1 MKLLVLVVISA
12 AHRRL
17 CKPPTSS
24 VIADAQRR
32 LCKPPTSSMITGA
45 QRRLCKPPTSNE
57 IVEVQRRLYQSPTR
71 RFWEYKDGLL
81 YAWRYTYILMRKCG
95 VHRVA
100 CTISALDVLCG
111 VLDTVVVSC

>member
-1 MKLLVLVVISA
+1 MWIA
-12 AHRRL
+12 GAQRRL

-24 VIADAQRR
+24 VIAGAQRR
-32 LCKPPTSSMITGA
+32 LCKPPTSSVIAGA
-45 QRRLCKPPTSNE
+45 QRRLCKPPTSSE
-57 IVEVQRRLYQSPTR
+57 IAGVQRRLYQSPTR
-71 RFWEYKDGLL
+71 RVWECRDGLL

-111 VLDTVVVSC
+111 VLDTVFVSC